1 MTQRITS
8 AVLDQKVANVN
19 RLLGEPFFQ
28 VQLYR
33 AYGATAVERV
43 IPGSTGTENLS
54 GFGTA
59 REAAKFLDGMRA
71 ALLLTGVTR

>member
-19 RLLGEPFFQ
+19 RLLGSDT

-33 AYGATAVERV
+33 AYGAVAVQNG
-43 IPGSTGTENLS
+43 IPGTSGVENLS

-71 ALLLTGVTR
+71 ALLLAGAVR